1 MYEFS
6 ALTQMIPI
14 YTPFVSRLKHKKYSV
29 YVLGPTGNRKLIHFG
44 GDPRKYGH
52 YFDALGHYS
61 HLNTLDEG
69 QRARYYARHGTSSG
83 DINTAK
89 FWSNLILW

>member
-1 MYEFS
+1 MNFPHLYKMI
-6 ALTQMIPI
+6 AL
-14 YTPFVSRLKHKKYSV
+14 YTPFVSKLAHKKYSV
-29 YVLGPTGNRKLIHFG
+29 FVLGPQGRRKLIHFG

-52 YFDALGHYS
+52 YFDALQHYS
-61 HLNTLDEG
+61 HLDTLDEG
-69 QRARYYARHGTSSG
+69 QRARYYARHGTSD